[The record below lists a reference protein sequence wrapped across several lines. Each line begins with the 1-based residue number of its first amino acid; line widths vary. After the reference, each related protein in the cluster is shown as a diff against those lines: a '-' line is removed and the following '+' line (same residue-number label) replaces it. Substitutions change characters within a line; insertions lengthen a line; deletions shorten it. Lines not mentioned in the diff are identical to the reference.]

1 MKSTEAA
8 TNSPYRIDLIL
19 GVGLVRPLKP
29 QGLKMRKNTQEY
41 LSKKVVGSVH
51 HPHNTRAVGSRSM
64 EPRHNLRLVADPTP
78 SGC

>member
-1 MKSTEAA
+1 
-8 TNSPYRIDLIL
+8 
-19 GVGLVRPLKP
+19 
-29 QGLKMRKNTQEY
+29 MRKNTQEY

-51 HPHNTRAVGSRSM
+51 HPHNMRAVGSRSM